1 MTQEKDHKATP
12 APQPAKAPGVQADA
26 SDLERTRELA
36 PGSLS
41 GVPWPRPSPRSVG
54 PAVRGQDK
62 PASAVPSKAPVVARP
77 PPSANAV
84 PTAASHPPGLQKPTL
99 PSKVPVKGPTP
110 PAAPDQASW
119 GVEELSGSLLLPDDG
134 LSESELRVEEL
145 SGSVLI
151 EDSPDGG
158 PPVVTRVGAAA
169 PSPKHGL
176 PAHRTLLGLPELP
189 KSTPGPGSV
198 PARARLP
205 WEPDPAAAPLAI
217 SEAVATTGSPGPDAG
232 PPGQPGGQPPA
243 DELPVYRL
251 ENSSS
256 ETLPLDPD
264 LAGSAEPGGVPS
276 APPEP
281 PAVHPDD
288 VEVTALPRA
297 RFAVLADAAMSAA
310 RRGFATLQAKLR
322 AVDLGRLRGSL
333 RKLRGSLKKRPPWFW
348 PAVVI
353 PALALGAGFV
363 ALVGSLVGTD
373 PKDSDTP
380 PVASSIASA
389 AGSSSPRPAPAPLLP
404 PAPAVS
410 VAATPAP
417 APAAAPATLHPCVV
431 GGSPVAIAPSAIVGA
446 GVEARSFG
454 EDMAIGFARDE
465 HEAVGMRL
473 NAESLT
479 AAGTTQAHSKDPIRR
494 VRPVA
499 TSKGALVLAVDAD
512 RKGDRLSGR
521 RTLPVDPP
529 LQVGAVGSSLVWSR
543 AGGPAAGMLWP
554 LEGEGDVEALR
565 GATEGAPGDTT
576 TAIAFRRGSIIWLGA
591 ATGYKTLAPKGD
603 LAHVDGLGSAVGS
616 PAIALNDGVALSAWA
631 DRASSREP
639 WSLRWVRFKAGDAP
653 GTPKT
658 FTPPHGGQGGQA
670 MSPGLAAVPG
680 GRFLLVWTEGPTSF
694 HHVRALTLSTEGAP
708 VGSPLEISA
717 DGANAG
723 QGQAAVGAAGTGLV
737 AFLESAD
744 GGFRV
749 VATPITCGEE

>member
-1 MTQEKDHKATP
+1 VTQEKDHKATP
-12 APQPAKAPGVQADA
+12 APQPAKAPGAPDA
-26 SDLERTRELA
+26 SDLERTRELP

-41 GVPWPRPSPRSVG
+41 NVSWPRPSPRSVG

-62 PASAVPSKAPVVARP
+62 PASSVSSKAPVVARP
-77 PPSANAV
+77 PPSANS
-84 PTAASHPPGLQKPTL
+84 PHTAPSQPPGLQKPAL
-99 PSKVPVKGPTP
+99 PSKVPVKGPAAP
-110 PAAPDQASW
+110 LAPDQPSW

-134 LSESELRVEEL
+134 LSETELRVEEL

-158 PPVVTRVGAAA
+158 PPVVTRVGASS
-169 PSPKHGL
+169 PSQKQGL

-198 PARARLP
+198 PTRARLP
-205 WEPDPAAAPLAI
+205 WEPDPAAAPMAV
-217 SEAVATTGSPGPDAG
+217 SEAVPATESPPA
-232 PPGQPGGQPPA
+232 QLEGQPPA
-243 DELPVYRL
+243 EELPVYRL
-251 ENSSS
+251 DDSSS
-256 ETLPLDPD
+256 EKLPPDPD
-264 LAGSAEPGGVPS
+264 LVGSAEPGVVPS

-281 PAVHPDD
+281 PAVHRDD
-288 VEVTALPRA
+288 VEVTALPRG
-297 RFAVLADAAMSAA
+297 RFAVLTDAATSAA
-310 RRGFATLQAKLR
+310 RSGFATLQAKLR
-322 AVDLGRLRGSL
+322 AVDLGSRR
-333 RKLRGSLKKRPPWFW
+333 KRPPWFW
-348 PAVVI
+348 PAVVV

-373 PKDSDTP
+373 RKDSDTA
-380 PVASSIASA
+380 PVASVASA
-389 AGSSSPRPAPAPLLP
+389 VVSSSPRPVPLP
-404 PAPAVS
+404 PAPAAS
-410 VAATPAP
+410 VAARPAP

-431 GGSPVAIAPSAIVGA
+431 GGSPVAIAPSAVVGV
-446 GVEARSFG
+446 GVEARPFG
-454 EDMAIGFARDE
+454 EDFAIGFARDE

-473 NAESLT
+473 NARSLT
-479 AAGTTQAHSKDPIRR
+479 AAGATQAHSKDPIRR

-499 TSKGALVLAVDAD
+499 TSKGALLVLAVDAD

-554 LEGEGDVEALR
+554 LDGEGDVEALR

-576 TAIAFRRGSIIWLGA
+576 TAIAFRRGSIIWLGT
-591 ATGYKTLAPKGD
+591 ATGYKALAPKGD
-603 LAHVDGLGSAVGS
+603 LAHIDGLGTAVGS
-616 PAIALNDGVALSAWA
+616 PAIALNDGVTLSAWA
-631 DRASSREP
+631 DRASSGEP

-653 GTPKT
+653 GTPRT
-658 FTPPHGGQGGQA
+658 FTPPPGGQGGQA

-694 HHVRALTLSTEGAP
+694 HHVRALTLSAEGAP

-749 VATPITCGEE
+749 VATPILCGE